1 MGLSSFLHWSA
12 WFTSS
17 FIIVMLAYTIV
28 TVFIN
33 FKIIAGTA
41 LFEYSNFF
49 LIWIFFFFYNVSVVT
64 FCFLISV
71 IFKRATTAGNVG
83 TIIFFLTHGVY
94 YQFRNQFVELHYIVK
109 ILFCVPINSG
119 LGQGISQILDLE
131 KQTVGLQ
138 FSNFASHDNESSF
151 SVAEVILAFLIGSR
165 IHIMLTIY
173 IEQVF
178 TGDIGV
184 AKPWYFP
191 VGPIIKLFKDKE
203 NKEEIVSSNSS
214 NANFEPDPK
223 NMEAGIRI
231 VNISKRFGKAT
242 AVNQLSLNMYQDQ
255 ITVLLG
261 HNVSIE
267 VNVITKITLIVRSI
281 RDAVKQRR

>member
-12 WFTSS
+12 WFTTS
-17 FIIVMLAYTIV
+17 FIILMLAYTLV
-28 TVFIN
+28 TVFLN

-41 LFEYSNFF
+41 LFEYSNIF
-49 LIWIFFFFYNVSVVT
+49 LIWIFFFFYNISVVT

-71 IFKRATTAGNVG
+71 IFKKATTAGNVG
-83 TIIFFLTHGVY
+83 TIIFVLTHGVY
-94 YQFRNQFVELHYIVK
+94 YQFRNQFTDLHYIVK

-131 KQTVGLQ
+131 KKTVGLQ
-138 FSNFASHDNESSF
+138 FSNFASHDNDSSF
-151 SVAEVILAFLIGSR
+151 SVAEVILAFIIGSI
-165 IHIMLTIY
+165 IHLLLMTY

-184 AKPWYFP
+184 AKPWFFP
-191 VGPIIKLFKDKE
+191 VRPIIRLFKKKE
-203 NKEEIVSSNSS
+203 NEKEFMTSNLT
-214 NANFEPDPK
+214 NANFEPDPR
-223 NMEAGIRI
+223 NLEAGIRI

-261 HNVSIE
+261 HNVSI
-267 VNVITKITLIVRSI
+267 
-281 RDAVKQRR
+281 